1 MRRDIKPTRRQLVAG
16 LTASATLGLA
26 ACERLSQSQ
35 GGLSILDSAE
45 ALTRSVQRAL
55 LGARDALAPEYSE
68 ADISKVFKPNGSTEP
83 DDADYV
89 AARQENFANW
99 KLVVDGLVDKPLQ
112 LSLAE
117 LRQLPARTQI
127 TRHDCVE
134 GWSCIGKWTGAPLK
148 EVLERAG
155 LKPNAKYIVFHCADM
170 LEQTL
175 DGTGQYYESVD
186 LVDAFHPQTI
196 LAYEMNGAPVP
207 VDHGAPL
214 RLRVERQLGY
224 KMAKYVMRIEA
235 RKEFTS
241 LGRGRG
247 GFWEDRGYEWYAG
260 I

>member
-1 MRRDIKPTRRQLVAG
+1 MRGDFKPTRRRALA
-16 LTASATLGLA
+16 LTASAALGLG
-26 ACERLSQSQ
+26 ACDRLSQAQSS
-35 GGLSILDSAE
+35 LSILDSAE
-45 ALTRSVQRAL
+45 DLTRTVQRAL
-55 LGARDALAPEYSE
+55 LGSRAALAPEYSE

-83 DDADYV
+83 DDAEYV
-89 AARQENFANW
+89 AARKENFANW

-112 LSLAE
+112 LSLAD
-117 LRQLPARTQI
+117 LRQFPARTQI

-134 GWSCIGKWTGAPLK
+134 GWSCIGKWSGAPLK
-148 EVLERAG
+148 EVLDRAG
-155 LKPNAKYIVFHCADM
+155 LKTGARYIVFHCADA

-175 DGTGQYYESVD
+175 DGTGQYYESID

-196 LAYEMNGAPVP
+196 LAYDMNGAPVS
-207 VDHGAPL
+207 VAHGAPL

-224 KMAKYVMRIEA
+224 KMAKYVMRVEA
-235 RKEFTS
+235 RDEFVS